1 MKRKNNMILVLVCLL
16 LVSIVACVCFS
27 LSKGANYTDDYR
39 IYRNV
44 KNMEDTLQLLDYC
57 HTNGIEYSIK
67 NSKFAMEEYDVS
79 FVLDKS
85 ECAIIPNEH
94 MTNIE
99 FLEKELYGY
108 VMVSTDKNDDGSIVK
123 TTNFS
128 TLTHK
133 YYQTEGSY
141 RVVATWPTTIAII
154 CSVVFGVALYFA
166 IKSRN
171 EAIQARRAQHN
182 PNMD

>member
-1 MKRKNNMILVLVCLL
+1 MKRKKNMILVLVCLL
-16 LVSIVACVCFS
+16 LVSIATCVCFS
-27 LSKGANYTDDYR
+27 LSKGTNYTDDYR
-39 IYRNV
+39 IYRDV

-57 HTNGIEYSIK
+57 HENGIEYSIN
-67 NSKFAMEEYDVS
+67 NSKFKMESYDVS

-123 TTNFS
+123 TTS
-128 TLTHK
+128 YATLSHR

-141 RVVATWPTTIAII
+141 RVVATWPATIALI
-154 CSVVFGVALYFA
+154 CSIGFSVALYFTVKA
-166 IKSRN
+166 RN
-171 EAIQARRAQHN
+171 EAIKARRAERN